1 LNNYEVL
8 YILNSDQD
16 DETIAA
22 QAEKFNALVASNGGE
37 VLKADMWGR
46 RRLAYPIKLKS
57 ESKVKNE
64 GYYVLMNIKAGP
76 DLPRELERNFSI
88 SDEVMR
94 YIVVR
99 QEG

>member
-8 YILNSDQD
+8 YILNADQD
-16 DETIAA
+16 DEIISA
-22 QAEKFNALVASNGGE
+22 QTEKFGALVTSNGGE
-37 VLKADMWGR
+37 VLKVDKWGR
-46 RRLAYPIKLKS
+46 RRLAYPIQF
-57 ESKVKNE
+57 KNE
-64 GYYVLMNIKAGP
+64 GFYVLMNIKAAP
-76 DLPRELERNFSI
+76 ELPAELERNFGI